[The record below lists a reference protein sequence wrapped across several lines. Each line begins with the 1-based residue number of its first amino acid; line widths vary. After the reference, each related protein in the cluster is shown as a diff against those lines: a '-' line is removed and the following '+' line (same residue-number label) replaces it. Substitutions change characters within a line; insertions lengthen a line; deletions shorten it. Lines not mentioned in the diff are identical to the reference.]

1 VLFDRA
7 VDEAYELLGIG
18 PDYVK
23 QRRRSLY
30 TAEVHVRFLRELHA
44 GDPVRATFQLIAY
57 DSKRLH
63 YFEQLVQATE
73 GYLAATSENLAIHV
87 DMDGS
92 KSAPMPPGVLDRLS
106 KMAASHA
113 RLPRPQAAGRS
124 VGMKRD

>member
-1 VLFDRA
+1 VQ
-7 VDEAYELLGIG
+7 
-18 PDYVK
+18 
-23 QRRRSLY
+23 QRRHSLY

-63 YFEQLVQATE
+63 YFEQLVHATE

-87 DMDGS
+87 DMDSS
-92 KSAPMPPGVLDRLS
+92 KSAPMPAGVVGRLE